1 MENKSKIEYIRVKN
15 YKVFKDAVF
24 DKIQNMCVLVGV
36 NGSGKTT
43 FFDIFGFLKDCLSNN
58 VTVALNRRGGF
69 NEVVSRETNGPISFE
84 IKFREPKGRL
94 ATYQLEISCRNN
106 QVFVLHEILKYRRG
120 SKGLPWHFLD
130 FTDGKGTAII
140 NEEDYEIK
148 DAKQL
153 QREDQTLDS
162 PDILAIKGLG
172 QFQRFRV
179 VNEFRKMIENWH
191 ISDFHISTARKV
203 QDDGYSEHLSEEG
216 ENLPLVT
223 KYIYERY
230 GDIFKT
236 ILEKMSQRVPGI
248 NKVEAKPTEDGR
260 IILKFQDGSF
270 KDPFI
275 SRYVSDGTIKMFAY
289 LVLLYDPNPHNLL
302 CIEEPENQLYP
313 ELMTGLAEEFRSYG
327 KRGGQVFVST
337 HSPDFLN
344 GVELDEIYWLEK
356 KDGFSVV
363 HKASKYK
370 ELKSLVDEGDKPG
383 YLWKQKLFKG
393 ANLR

>member
-1 MENKSKIEYIRVKN
+1 LENKSKIEYIRVKN